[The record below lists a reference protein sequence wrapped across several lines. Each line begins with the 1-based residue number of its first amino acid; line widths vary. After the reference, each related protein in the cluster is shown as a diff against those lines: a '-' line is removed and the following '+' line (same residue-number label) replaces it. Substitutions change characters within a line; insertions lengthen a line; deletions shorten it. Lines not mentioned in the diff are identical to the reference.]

1 MPSLR
6 HAIAASAL
14 IVLAMTAAVC
24 THASRAPRAPG
35 PTRRTGVLVPRTNAT
50 SAANVLANATSAAK
64 ELANASARAP
74 VLAVPLVPLL
84 PRGAPFWVSNASA
97 HAGAP
102 NRTGPG
108 A

>member
-14 IVLAMTAAVC
+14 IVLAMTAAVHM
-24 THASRAPRAPG
+24 HASRAPRAPG
-35 PTRRTGVLVPRTNAT
+35 PARRTGGLVPR
-50 SAANVLANATSAAK
+50 ANATSAAK
-64 ELANASARAP
+64 ALAHASAQAP
-74 VLAVPLVPLL
+74 ALAVPLVPLL

-97 HAGAP
+97 QAQAP
-102 NRTGPG
+102 NKTGPG

>member
-6 HAIAASAL
+6 HAIAACEL
-14 IVLAMTAAVC
+14 FVLAMTAAVC
-24 THASRAPRAPG
+24 MHISRAPRAPG
-35 PTRRTGVLVPRTNAT
+35 PTRRTGGLVPRTNAT
-50 SAANVLANATSAAK
+50 SAAKVP
-64 ELANASARAP
+64 ANASARAP

-102 NRTGPG
+102 NGTGPG